1 MPHLTMNNPNTRPTR
16 VFHVRV
22 IQTILTRGTHPG
34 EGWQTGFT
42 ILPIILGNF
51 RHLLV
56 PVDTFSGWTIA
67 FPARTEMA
75 AVAKVL
81 LKAPGLGSQDPHK
94 AITVQRYQVMK
105 QISVPGI
112 K

>member
-1 MPHLTMNNPNTRPTR
+1 M
-16 VFHVRV
+16 
-22 IQTILTRGTHPG
+22 
-34 EGWQTGFT
+34 
-42 ILPIILGNF
+42 
-51 RHLLV
+51 
-56 PVDTFSGWTIA
+56 PVDTFSGWT
-67 FPARTEMA
+67 FSARTEMA

-94 AITVQRYQVMK
+94 AIMVQHYQVMK